1 MLVGVHFLQPNRR
14 ETVRS
19 LSAKLLEF
27 VERKIA
33 GEIICA
39 HVSANLRDIK
49 ARLWRPDGRLVAK
62 MMEGR

>member
-1 MLVGVHFLQPNRR
+1 MKEDVHFLHRR
-14 ETVRS
+14 GRENCIT

-27 VERKIA
+27 VKRKIA